1 MHRKLGV
8 GDVPEAYPKSREAES
23 EGVLKSPPRKVD
35 QCDTKKRSAVQLLMH
50 RAALAFAARSIG
62 TRSAL
67 RLFLPLYS
75 RTARSRLPP
84 PAQQHRKHV
93 RQLSVTDRREDE
105 RLHKLAF
112 SPLSPPWSYS
122 HPRMDGRL
130 YASPP
135 AVSYPLHPVPQA
147 LHQTRYIGR
156 QGKVY
161 RPRWCRLRSAPR

>member
-1 MHRKLGV
+1 MHGEAGV
-8 GDVPEAYPKSREAES
+8 GDVPEAYSKSWEAES
-23 EGVLKSPPRKVD
+23 EGVLKSPTRRAD
-35 QCDTKKRSAVQLLMH
+35 QCDTKTQRGAITYAPRCVGICSTLH
-50 RAALAFAARSIG
+50 RHTQRTAS
-62 TRSAL
+62 
-67 RLFLPLYS
+67 FLPLYS

-84 PAQQHRKHV
+84 PAQQPRKHV
-93 RQLSVTDRREDE
+93 RRLPVTHRREDE

-122 HPRMDGRL
+122 HPRMGGRL
-130 YASPP
+130 YASPS
-135 AVSYPLHPVPQA
+135 AVSYPLHPVPQP